1 MPAAADEPPAAVPDA
16 SKTLAVRQLGAEG
29 FMQAIIAAV
38 ENSSQKSKNTSE
50 VRLAE
55 RLYLTIAEA
64 AVLRT
69 CYSRPESQC
78 QNKIIPPG

>member
-1 MPAAADEPPAAVPDA
+1 
-16 SKTLAVRQLGAEG
+16 
-29 FMQAIIAAV
+29 MQAIIAAV

-64 AVLRT
+64 AELTGLGVGYLRRQIAAGKLNLLKG
-69 CYSRPESQC
+69 SGPHGADLVKRADLV
-78 QNKIIPPG
+78 KL

>member
-1 MPAAADEPPAAVPDA
+1 MNARGRARCQQDA
-16 SKTLAVRQLGAEG
+16 SGPPTWRGRVHASHYR
-29 FMQAIIAAV
+29 AV